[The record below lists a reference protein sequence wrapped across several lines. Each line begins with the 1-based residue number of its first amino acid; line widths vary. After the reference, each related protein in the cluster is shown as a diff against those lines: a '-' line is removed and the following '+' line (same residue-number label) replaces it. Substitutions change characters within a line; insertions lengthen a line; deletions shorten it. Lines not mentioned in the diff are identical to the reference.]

1 VAQFDV
7 AKKTVASLTKGK
19 VDAKKCADTAEIL
32 GYHGRE
38 HDKGSFGPAFDR
50 LVLDCLVKQLWRPP
64 VPLAAV
70 DVSLKRN
77 QQRTKALMDKEIAN
91 VRGSAWTSPPIA
103 WRADAPPPPPP
114 PPPQPKPVP
123 PVPRVVDDTGVWL
136 TPGSPLSNG
145 SPSRQP

>member
-1 VAQFDV
+1 
-7 AKKTVASLTKGK
+7 
-19 VDAKKCADTAEIL
+19 
-32 GYHGRE
+32 
-38 HDKGSFGPAFDR
+38 
-50 LVLDCLVKQLWRPP
+50 

-77 QQRTKALMDKEIAN
+77 QQRTKALMDKELATI
-91 VRGSAWTSPPIA
+91 RGSAWTSPPIA
-103 WRADAPPPPPP
+103 WRADAPPSPPPP

-123 PVPRVVDDTGVWL
+123 PAPRVVDDTSVWL